1 MQEGS
6 PKNILIVEDSATT
19 RALIRAVIE
28 DMGDFSTVEAGSG
41 FEALKLLPTQE
52 FSVVITDVN
61 MPDIN
66 GLELIH
72 FIKSNPRYVNIPL
85 IIVSTERSEEDKKR
99 GMALGAMAD
108 ITKPFKAHELQGC
121 HQTGNII
128 GHMKASKKEFIAET
142 EDLLFECQQ
151 LLLEIQDTCHTA
163 VNPDTI
169 NALFRSVH
177 TLKGLSGLFGSKG
190 MTDLSHTLEA
200 LLDDIRLGKIN
211 VNDEVVDFLFKNID
225 LLK

>member
-28 DMGDFSTVEAGSG
+28 DMGDFSIFEAGSG

-52 FSVVITDVN
+52 FSLVITDVN

-72 FIKSNPRYVNIPL
+72 FIKSNPRYGNIPL

-99 GMALGAMAD
+99 GIALGATAY
-108 ITKPFKAHELQGC
+108 ITKPFKAHELQ
-121 HQTGNII
+121 
-128 GHMKASKKEFIAET
+128 
-142 EDLLFECQQ
+142 
-151 LLLEIQDTCHTA
+151 A
-163 VNPDTI
+163 VIKQAIP
-169 NALFRSVH
+169 
-177 TLKGLSGLFGSKG
+177 
-190 MTDLSHTLEA
+190 
-200 LLDDIRLGKIN
+200 
-211 VNDEVVDFLFKNID
+211 
-225 LLK
+225 